1 MVNNKFITDSNIIDN
16 IYNQLNI
23 EELTDSKNV
32 LTQLPKVITCMES
45 EYKTLLG
52 STKKELVIKIIVKVL
67 EMVNCEKEEIEN
79 IKLLLPQLID
89 SIVYAFNK
97 SSKLFRNK
105 NKKCC
110 LPVKK
115 K

>member
-1 MVNNKFITDSNIIDN
+1 MVNNTFITDSNIIDN
-16 IYNQLNI
+16 ICNKLNN
-23 EELTDSKNV
+23 EELTDSKSI
-32 LTQLPKVITCMES
+32 LTQLPKIITLMEA
-45 EYKTLLG
+45 EYKNLLG
-52 STKKELVIKIIVKVL
+52 STKKELVIKIIIKIL
-67 EMVNCEKEEIEN
+67 ELVNCEKEEIEN

-97 SSKLFRNK
+97 SSKLFRK

-115 K
+115 KK